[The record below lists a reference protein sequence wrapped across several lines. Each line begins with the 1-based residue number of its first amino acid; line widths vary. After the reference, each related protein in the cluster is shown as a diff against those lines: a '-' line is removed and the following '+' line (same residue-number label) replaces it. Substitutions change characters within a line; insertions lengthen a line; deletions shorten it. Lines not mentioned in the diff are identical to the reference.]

1 MFKFIVNGKEVSYE
15 YFNIIKIMKDT
26 CSKTIMCDECDLTN
40 ICTGYDG
47 IPNRAELK
55 IELK

>member
-15 YFNIIKIMKDT
+15 YFNITKIMKET
-26 CSKTIMCDECDLTN
+26 CLKTKMCNRCDLTN
-40 ICTGYDG
+40 LCTGYDG
-47 IPNRAELK
+47 IPSRAELK

>member
-15 YFNIIKIMKDT
+15 YFNITKIMKET
-26 CSKTIMCDECDLTN
+26 YSKMKMCNECDLTN
-40 ICTGYDG
+40 ICTGYDC
-47 IPNRAELK
+47 IPSRAELK

>member
-15 YFNIIKIMKDT
+15 YFNITKIMKEK
-26 CSKTIMCDECDLTN
+26 CSKMKMCNACDLTN
-40 ICTGYDG
+40 ICAGYDG
-47 IPNRAELK
+47 IPSIAELE